1 MGPDTAT
8 RFILAEENC
17 VLFLEE
23 IRWHGVP
30 QCSYCGSDRSTALP
44 GESRYHC
51 NNCNTTF
58 AVTVKTLFHHT
69 HLPLHKW
76 FVAIALLLGPKQ
88 GASCRELAQEMGI
101 NKNTA
106 LQLAT
111 RIRKASAD
119 STERRLLQTIA
130 DMVEAESVVV
140 SDQEQREVG

>member
-1 MGPDTAT
+1 MGANAVT
-8 RFILAEENC
+8 RFILAKGDC

-30 QCSYCGSDRSTALP
+30 HCPYCGSDRSTALP
-44 GESRYHC
+44 SESRHHC
-51 NNCNTTF
+51 NNCNTAF
-58 AVTVKTLFHHT
+58 GVTVRTLFHHT

-88 GASCRELAQEMGI
+88 GASCRELAREMGI

-119 STERRLLQTIA
+119 SAERRLLRAIA
-130 DMVEAESVVV
+130 DMVEAESAAM
-140 SDQEQREVG
+140 SDQGQRQVG